1 MDIQI
6 DGLTELL
13 KKLEHLGGDCE
24 KALSDGLN
32 NGALHVQETAK
43 RLAPY
48 DTGKLRGSISIEEEK
63 PLQIGIGTNVEYA
76 PYVEFGTGTQGD
88 PSVSHTTRESWTY
101 MGSDG
106 KFYTSHGQPPQPF
119 LAPALEQEKENV
131 AKEVKLSLL
140 EAIRERMDK
149 K

>member
-1 MDIQI
+1 MDIQV
-6 DGLTELL
+6 DGLKELIR
-13 KKLEHLGGDCE
+13 KLEHLGGDCE
-24 KALSDGLN
+24 KALSDGLKQ
-32 NGALHVQETAK
+32 GALHIQAAAK
-43 RLAPY
+43 EKAPY
-48 DTGKLRGSISIEEEK
+48 DTGRLRGSISIEEEK

-76 PYVEFGTGTQGD
+76 PHVELGTGTQGD
-88 PSVSHTTRESWTY
+88 PSVSHTTRESWVY

-131 AKEVKLSLL
+131 AKEVKLALL
-140 EAIRERMDK
+140 EAIKERMDK